1 MLRWHPLVP
10 VQATE
15 EVVRDIRRQTA
26 AFEVAMTDAQD
37 PKREKSG
44 IKHDRD
50 WHSAEYVGDW
60 LRRDEA
66 RKPVLRWKPSAPAQ
80 AAE

>member
-1 MLRWHPLVP
+1 M
-10 VQATE
+10 
-15 EVVRDIRRQTA
+15 
-26 AFEVAMTDAQD
+26 AQS
-37 PKREKSG
+37 SG
-44 IKHDRD
+44 AGESNSAESKPRSIDDHD

-66 RKPVLRWKPSAPAQ
+66 RKPVLRWKPPAPAQ

>member
-1 MLRWHPLVP
+1 
-10 VQATE
+10 
-15 EVVRDIRRQTA
+15 
-26 AFEVAMTDAQD
+26 MTDAQD

-50 WHSAEYVGDW
+50 WHSAAYVGDW